1 LVVRGVVA
9 AFLLQH
15 GLDLFQFEL
24 GEVLDADKVVAR
36 GFVRSDQFVELGLD
50 RAGVAVLGILDQ
62 EHHQEGDDR
71 RAGVDHQLPGIGIM
85 EQRAVMPQ
93 MTMIVA
99 ARMNAGGRP
108 AQLATLCAT
117 RSKNRSITV
126 S

>member
-1 LVVRGVVA
+1 
-9 AFLLQH
+9 
-15 GLDLFQFEL
+15 
-24 GEVLDADKVVAR
+24 
-36 GFVRSDQFVELGLD
+36 
-50 RAGVAVLGILDQ
+50 
-62 EHHQEGDDR
+62 
-71 RAGVDHQLPGIGIM
+71 M